1 MNGGLRIAGFVA
13 GLVIVALTASSV
25 FTTLVVPRASSA
37 RMLRAISKWL
47 ARGVRPLLHRRSTYE
62 AKDKIMAVVGPLGMV
77 LLFVAWLVL
86 VVIGFGLIEWWP
98 SGTNLG
104 HAFAVSG
111 SSVFT
116 LGIANERLHG
126 SEAIEFVGAGTGL
139 LIIALEIAY
148 LPTLYSAFSA
158 RETEVTLLGTRAGIP
173 AWAPRSWPGTTG
185 STSPPSSQTS
195 TAPGSAGRRG

>member
-148 LPTLYSAFSA
+148 LPAL
-158 RETEVTLLGTRAGIP
+158 
-173 AWAPRSWPGTTG
+173 
-185 STSPPSSQTS
+185 
-195 TAPGSAGRRG
+195 